1 MIICVEQFLVNV
13 KNVVIG
19 IVLVIVRGVIMKRE
33 VFDKIKDSVISQ
45 KWIDKVNSDK
55 TPTRACRNRC
65 FYCVLWD
72 IETCVP
78 KDDYKNK
85 K

>member
-1 MIICVEQFLVNV
+1 MS
-13 KNVVIG
+13 
-19 IVLVIVRGVIMKRE
+19 
-33 VFDKIKDSVISQ
+33 KDSVISQ
-45 KWIDKVNSDK
+45 EWIDKVNSGE
-55 TPTRACRNRC
+55 TPTRACRQRC
-65 FYCVLWD
+65 YFCVLWE

>member
-1 MIICVEQFLVNV
+1 VIICAEQFLVNV
-13 KNVVIG
+13 KNAVIG
-19 IVLVIVRGVIMKRE
+19 IVLVIVRGVIMSE
-33 VFDKIKDSVISQ
+33 DSVISQ
-45 KWIDKVNSDK
+45 EWIDKVNSGK
-55 TPTRACRNRC
+55 TPTRACRHRC
-65 FYCVLWD
+65 YFCVLWD

>member
-1 MIICVEQFLVNV
+1 MSE
-13 KNVVIG
+13 
-19 IVLVIVRGVIMKRE
+19 
-33 VFDKIKDSVISQ
+33 DSVISQ
-45 KWIDKVNSDK
+45 EWIDKVNSGEI
-55 TPTRACRNRC
+55 PTRACRSRC
-65 FYCVLWD
+65 YYCTLWE